1 MLCLIFKVVIFI
13 VGYVLPIG
21 LSLHG
26 WKNKKYEMI
35 EYYLKYVYFFVIFE
49 NLVTPSLGRVI
60 YRISSFLW
68 CVLHLTIY
76 IILITPKLNYL
87 NTIYDKISKINNQN
101 NIGLYWN
108 KYLVNPLNDKF
119 NKIIKK
125 LKTL

>member
-1 MLCLIFKVVIFI
+1 
-13 VGYVLPIG
+13 
-21 LSLHG
+21 
-26 WKNKKYEMI
+26 
-35 EYYLKYVYFFVIFE
+35 
-49 NLVTPSLGRVI
+49 VI

-68 CVLHLTIY
+68 CILHLTIY

-87 NTIYDKISKINNQN
+87 NSIYDKISKINNQN

-119 NKIIKK
+119 NKIVKK